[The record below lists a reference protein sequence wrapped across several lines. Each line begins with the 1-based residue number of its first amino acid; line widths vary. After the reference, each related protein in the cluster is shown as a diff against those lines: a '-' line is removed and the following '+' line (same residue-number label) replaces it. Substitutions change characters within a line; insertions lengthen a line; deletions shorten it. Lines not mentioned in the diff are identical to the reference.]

1 MFTKQLCL
9 LCSGVAEYLICS
21 TAVKKRIYEN
31 SSGKIIRKFSSKNSG
46 NRNKN
51 PQKVIVKAKNDFV
64 THHLNTSIST
74 HLRRQQK
81 ILDYIQEEEKRLV
94 QQNKKKDL
102 DDSFIESVSKH
113 NHRYSSRSKTAS
125 KQNTNYSKQNHQQKH
140 HPKKYSNENH
150 PINVEKKRN
159 KKNAIVFHDVEPEDL
174 SSEID
179 LSGSD
184 SDDFEVEKLET
195 PNWNDMNLVEINDKF
210 YKPSKETELRSADD
224 IKAFRSKMHI
234 KCSDGMPKPIFKF
247 NELNELPANIITEIE
262 EQCLMEC
269 TAIQSQGL
277 PMAISGI
284 NMICVSQPR

>member
-9 LCSGVAEYLICS
+9 LCSTCS
-21 TAVKKRIYEN
+21 TAVKRRIYEN
-31 SSGKIIRKFSSKNSG
+31 SSGKIIRTFSSKNSG

-51 PQKVIVKAKNDFV
+51 PKKVIVKAKNDFV

-74 HLRRQQK
+74 HLQRQQK
-81 ILDYIQEEEKRLV
+81 ISEYIQEEEKRLV
-94 QQNKKKDL
+94 QQNKKKNL

-113 NHRYSSRSKTAS
+113 NHGYSSRSKTAS
-125 KQNTNYSKQNHQQKH
+125 KQNANYSKQNHQQQH
-140 HPKKYSNENH
+140 RPKKYSNENH
-150 PINVEKKRN
+150 PNNVGKKQN
-159 KKNAIVFHDVEPEDL
+159 KKNAIVFHDVEPEG
-174 SSEID
+174 

-195 PNWNDMNLVEINDKF
+195 PNWNDMNLVEINEKF
-210 YKPSKETELRSADD
+210 YKPSEVTESRSADD

-234 KCSDGMPKPIFKF
+234 KCSDGMPMPIFKF
-247 NELNELPANIITEIE
+247 DELNELPAKIISEIE
-262 EQCLMEC
+262 GQRLMEC